1 MRAKRQEREADR
13 SLPSSAE
20 FQNGGAIPPIPHTS
34 SWCLINYA
42 RQQFCLTLT
51 SKKFHIHWLLH
62 FTFVVSTRK
71 NPLFLCHMSVQV

>member
-34 SWCLINYA
+34 LWCLINYA
-42 RQQFCLTLT
+42 HQQFCLTLT
-51 SKKFHIHWLLH
+51 SKKFHIH
-62 FTFVVSTRK
+62 
-71 NPLFLCHMSVQV
+71 